1 MEWWLKFVP
10 VVAIVALY
18 LSCLYWAD
26 RDGYKRGYSKGRDDG
41 RIEELKRRTDKPRVL
56 FLHSEDWA
64 MKRAAMYTLSSAIT
78 VRKVDGL
85 EYPWYLMDENGRVL
99 TTDNE
104 WIVPNFDAMP
114 KVQR

>member
-1 MEWWLKFVP
+1 MEWVIFGAIC
-10 VVAIVALY
+10 VVFIFAVWCKEAYNI
-18 LSCLYWAD
+18 
-26 RDGYKRGYSKGRDDG
+26 GYENGHSMGLIDG
-41 RIEELKRRTDKPRVL
+41 RIEEIKRRTDKPRVM
-56 FLHSEDWA
+56 FWSSEDWA
-64 MKRAAMYTLSSAIT
+64 MKRAVMYTLSSAIT

-99 TTDNE
+99 SHDNT

>member
-1 MEWWLKFVP
+1 MEWIILGLIGFVIA
-10 VVAIVALY
+10 AIWMKTAY
-18 LSCLYWAD
+18 NT
-26 RDGYKRGYSKGRDDG
+26 GYENGHSMGLIDG
-41 RIEELKRRTDKPRVL
+41 RIEEIKRRTDKPRVM
-56 FLHSEDWA
+56 FWSSEDWA

-85 EYPWYLMDENGRVL
+85 EYPWYLMDESGRVL
-99 TTDNE
+99 ATDST